1 MGSVESATQLFYK
14 CHKIS
19 KKREMFGMSGII
31 RVTPA
36 ELDAMAS
43 RYNHESG
50 EVASQ
55 IGRLDGMIGE
65 LQSMWEGSSSA
76 AFAEQYERL
85 KPHFNEMRELLS
97 EVGIQ
102 LSRAG
107 QALQDADQQVASQ
120 IRG

>member
-1 MGSVESATQLFYK
+1 M
-14 CHKIS
+14 
-19 KKREMFGMSGII
+19 KREMFGMSGII

-43 RYNHESG
+43 RYSNESS

-55 IGRLDGMIGE
+55 IGRLDGMISE
-65 LQSMWEGSSSA
+65 LQSMWEGASSA

-85 KPHFNEMRELLS
+85 KPHFNDMRELLS
-97 EVGIQ
+97 EISVQ
-102 LSRAG
+102 LSRTG
-107 QALQDADQQVASQ
+107 QALQDADQQIASQ

>member
-1 MGSVESATQLFYK
+1 
-14 CHKIS
+14 
-19 KKREMFGMSGII
+19 MSGII

-36 ELDAMAS
+36 ELEAMSS
-43 RYNHESG
+43 RYTHESN
-50 EVASQ
+50 EVGSQ

-65 LQSMWEGSSSA
+65 LQSMWEGASSA

-97 EVGIQ
+97 EVGLQ
-102 LSRAG
+102 LNRTG
-107 QALQDADQQVASQ
+107 QALQDADQQIAGQ

>member
-1 MGSVESATQLFYK
+1 
-14 CHKIS
+14 
-19 KKREMFGMSGII
+19 MSGII

-36 ELDAMAS
+36 ELESMAT

-55 IGRLDGMIGE
+55 IGRLDGMMSE
-65 LQSMWEGSSSA
+65 LQSMWEGASSA

-85 KPHFNEMRELLS
+85 KPHLNEMRELLN
-97 EVGIQ
+97 EVGLQ
-102 LSRAG
+102 LNRTG
-107 QALQDADQQVASQ
+107 NALRDADQQIASQ

>member
-1 MGSVESATQLFYK
+1 
-14 CHKIS
+14 
-19 KKREMFGMSGII
+19 MSGII

-36 ELDAMAS
+36 ELEAMS
-43 RYNHESG
+43 TRYNHESG

-65 LQSMWEGSSSA
+65 LQSMWEGASSA

-85 KPHFNEMRELLS
+85 KPHFHDMQQLLS
-97 EVGIQ
+97 EVGLQ
-102 LSRAG
+102 LNRAG
-107 QALQDADQQVASQ
+107 QAMQDADQQIAGQ

>member
-1 MGSVESATQLFYK
+1 
-14 CHKIS
+14 
-19 KKREMFGMSGII
+19 MFRMSGVI

-36 ELDAMAS
+36 ELEAMAT

-50 EVASQ
+50 EVAGQ

-65 LQSMWEGSSSA
+65 LQSMWEGASSA

-85 KPHFNEMRELLS
+85 KPHFNDMRDLLN
-97 EVGIQ
+97 EIGVQ
-102 LSRAG
+102 LNRTG
-107 QALQDADQQVASQ
+107 NALRDADEQIAGQ

>member
-1 MGSVESATQLFYK
+1 
-14 CHKIS
+14 
-19 KKREMFGMSGII
+19 MFGMSGII

-36 ELDAMAS
+36 ELESMAT

-55 IGRLDGMIGE
+55 IGRLDGMISE
-65 LQSMWEGSSSA
+65 LQSMWEGASSA

-85 KPHFNEMRELLS
+85 KPHINEMRELLS
-97 EVGIQ
+97 EVGVQ
-102 LSRAG
+102 LNRTG
-107 QALQDADQQVASQ
+107 NALRDADQQIASQ

>member
-1 MGSVESATQLFYK
+1 
-14 CHKIS
+14 
-19 KKREMFGMSGII
+19 MSGII

-43 RYNHESG
+43 RYKHESG

-55 IGRLDGMIGE
+55 IGRLDGMISE
-65 LQSMWEGSSSA
+65 LQSMWEGSSSK
-76 AFAEQYERL
+76 AFADQYDRL
-85 KPHFNEMRELLS
+85 KPSITEMRELLN
-97 EVGIQ
+97 EVGLQ

-107 QALQDADQQVASQ
+107 QALQDADQQIASQ